1 MTNVPVGVTAVPSF
15 AEYLDARYVVDHAD
29 QFDGAELR
37 SAQLWITGFETAVR
51 DAVAA
56 QFRDPRRAKFMPSSI
71 PHTVLPAWEDM
82 SSWLQ
87 DALFDAAMTGAR
99 AAQGGVR

>member
-1 MTNVPVGVTAVPSF
+1 MTATIPSYS
-15 AEYLDARYVVDHAD
+15 EYEQARFILDHPHD
-29 QFDGAELR
+29 FDAAELT
-37 SAQLWITGFETAVR
+37 SAQQWATEFETAVR
-51 DAVAA
+51 DAVAT
-56 QFRDPRRAKFMPSSI
+56 QFRDPRRAKFMPDSI

-99 AAQGGVR
+99 AAQGGAR